1 MNIPKIINKAE
12 LAAQMFPNS
21 TRPRQ
26 LLYNKENNISGARFT
41 EADLIRIKTILK
53 EQIDRFVIELS

>member
-1 MNIPKIINKAE
+1 MKIPKIINKAE
-12 LAAQMFPNS
+12 LAAEMFPNS

-41 EADLIRIKTILK
+41 ENDFLKMKAIIKIH
-53 EQIDRFVIELS
+53 IGRFVIEMS